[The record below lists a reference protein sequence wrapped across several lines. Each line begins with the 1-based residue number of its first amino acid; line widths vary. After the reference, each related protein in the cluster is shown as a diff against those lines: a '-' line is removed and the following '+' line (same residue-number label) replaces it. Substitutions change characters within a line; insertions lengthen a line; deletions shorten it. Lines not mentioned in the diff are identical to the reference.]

1 MAPYLKSLDPNH
13 LITIGTSSP
22 YVVHPI
28 RALPYAHQS
37 TVDGRSTGPHLR
49 CILTQHRR
57 FRYWLAGMD
66 GFYDR
71 RSCQAAAGNPSS
83 WAGYTGQD
91 FLPQHAVA
99 AIDFAAIHLWPD
111 NWKRTDQSF
120 GSVWLNTHSANGAQL
135 QKPVVLEE
143 FGKVSTVVLS
153 LLQGWLLC
161 TLC

>member
-1 MAPYLKSLDPNH
+1 MH
-13 LITIGTSSP
+13 LP
-22 YVVHPI
+22 
-28 RALPYAHQS
+28 
-37 TVDGRSTGPHLR
+37 
-49 CILTQHRR
+49 QHMICCL
-57 FRYWLAGMD
+57 WLAGMD

-111 NWKRTDQSF
+111 NWKRTEQSF
-120 GSVWLNTHSANGAQL
+120 GNIWLTTHSANGAQL

-143 FGKVSTVVLS
+143 FGKVGIDYLAAWVFLQPDFLCLLLSKLDPLCVLHRAWVVNWQRVRLPHS
-153 LLQGWLLC
+153 ALAGTRRC
-161 TLC
+161 TTL